1 MFFSFENS
9 VYICTQ
15 LNTTNM
21 KDLKL
26 MFDTIK
32 EAAKEDPKEVILSV
46 IVMTSLFALLWAG
59 LWLAAILEGNV

>member
-1 MFFSFENS
+1 
-9 VYICTQ
+9 
-15 LNTTNM
+15 M

-32 EAAKEDPKEVILSV
+32 EAAKEDPKEIILSV
-46 IVMTSLFALLWAG
+46 VAVTSLFALLWAG